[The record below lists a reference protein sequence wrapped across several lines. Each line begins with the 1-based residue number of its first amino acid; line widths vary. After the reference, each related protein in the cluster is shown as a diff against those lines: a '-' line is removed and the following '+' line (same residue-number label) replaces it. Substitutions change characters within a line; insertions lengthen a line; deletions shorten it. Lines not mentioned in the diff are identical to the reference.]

1 VCVCVQK
8 DEPESAQR
16 FAWVT
21 TDTFGE
27 AGGGVG
33 MQQYFLGAHFDK
45 VFMQVIYVLYILM
58 CVP

>member
-1 VCVCVQK
+1 VGGWGQRGGGGL
-8 DEPESAQR
+8 AQG
-16 FAWVT
+16 FAGGT
-21 TDTFGE
+21 PDMFGE
-27 AGGGVG
+27 GGGGVG